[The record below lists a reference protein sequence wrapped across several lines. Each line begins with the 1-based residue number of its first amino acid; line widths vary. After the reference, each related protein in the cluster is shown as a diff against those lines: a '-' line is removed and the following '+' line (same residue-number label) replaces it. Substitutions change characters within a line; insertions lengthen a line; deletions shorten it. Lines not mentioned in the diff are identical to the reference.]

1 MQDCVSNTNYI
12 SHVEYFLVSKYIG
25 NALRIRDIVR
35 VRDAVLH
42 LIRLKDLDKGTDTTL
57 IASEACATI
66 FSSDSI
72 HWCKYQLQIMRA
84 SRGIVDHAQSASVR
98 TGTSTVTPR

>member
-1 MQDCVSNTNYI
+1 M
-12 SHVEYFLVSKYIG
+12 SKYIG
-25 NALRIRDIVR
+25 NVLRIRDIVR

-66 FSSDSI
+66 FSSESI
-72 HWCKYQLQIMRA
+72 
-84 SRGIVDHAQSASVR
+84 
-98 TGTSTVTPR
+98 P